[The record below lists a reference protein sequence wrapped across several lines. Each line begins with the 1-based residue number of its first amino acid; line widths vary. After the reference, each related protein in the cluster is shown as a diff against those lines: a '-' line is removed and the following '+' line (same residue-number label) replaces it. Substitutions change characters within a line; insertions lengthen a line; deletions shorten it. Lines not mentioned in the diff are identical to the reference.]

1 MSDSDPW
8 KEPEDI
14 SQGWKIEEEIFRQ
27 AHPRAVLARSNNPAG
42 LHYLLAL
49 PSLNTHARSGK
60 LENLTVFLSFC
71 KDIIQK
77 VSRIGY
83 VCLHN
88 SVLWSSCLLRVL
100 GTWTILIQPIW
111 SEFGVVKIFYWPNI
125 WDLFNVSL
133 FVKSWPIEE
142 CDKNENKGKRLT
154 GAEGKFL
161 VLKRTP
167 F

>member
-8 KEPEDI
+8 KEPEDN

-27 AHPRAVLARSNNPAG
+27 AHPRVVLARSNNPAG

-77 VSRIGY
+77 VSHIGY
-83 VCLHN
+83 MCLHN

-111 SEFGVVKIFYWPNI
+111 SEFGVVQIFYWPNI
-125 WDLFNVSL
+125 FRICLTSPYLSNLDQS
-133 FVKSWPIEE
+133 
-142 CDKNENKGKRLT
+142 KNATKMKTKEKG
-154 GAEGKFL
+154 
-161 VLKRTP
+161 
-167 F
+167 